1 MNWETE
7 IPLQWPETPQ
17 IVSDKS
23 VLACAL
29 QSSFLDV
36 ILFGVLQ

>member
-7 IPLQWPETPQ
+7 IPLQWSETPQ
-17 IVSDKS
+17 LVSDKS

-29 QSSFLDV
+29 QSSVLEA
-36 ILFGVLQ
+36 ILFSTF